1 MVKKKESVPMI
12 LAGNRDRNKIQSRIQ
27 TRDKTGIRPAAFIV
41 ALMMPVLLAG
51 CGNNAS
57 VQTETES
64 ADGLISVAF
73 SEVGAESDWRVANSE
88 SMRTTFTTENGYE
101 FYFEDAKGK
110 QENQITTLRSYIL
123 QGVDYIVLDP
133 VIETG
138 WDEVLEEAK
147 NAGIPVIVVDRM
159 IDVED
164 ETLYAAW
171 VGSDFQKEG
180 ETAVEWLESYLEE
193 QGRSDEEIRIL
204 HVMGTLGATSQIGR
218 TVGLENGAAAHVN
231 WEIIAQVQGE
241 YTQAKTYEVVS
252 EFLEETQEIDVIYC
266 ENDNS
271 ALGAIQALEEA
282 GISYG
287 TDGDVIIISFDATA
301 VGLTACMEGSINL
314 DVECNP
320 LHGPLVEE
328 IIEQL
333 EAGGTPRKLS
343 YVEETYFTPDILTAE
358 FIESRGY

>member
-1 MVKKKESVPMI
+1 MIPTESTNKNRIKNRIRTAAGLAI
-12 LAGNRDRNKIQSRIQ
+12 LSISV
-27 TRDKTGIRPAAFIV
+27 F
-41 ALMMPVLLAG
+41 LSG
-51 CGNNAS
+51 CGS
-57 VQTETES
+57 STMVQTETEAS
-64 ADGLISVAF
+64 DGLISVAF

-110 QENQITTLRSYIL
+110 QENQITTLRNYIL

-147 NAGIPVIVVDRM
+147 DAGIPVIVVDRM

-164 ETLYAAW
+164 EDLYTAW

-180 ETAVEWLESYLEE
+180 ETAMEWLEDYLEE
-193 QGRSDEEIRIL
+193 QGRADDEIKIL
-204 HVMGTLGATSQIGR
+204 HVVGTLGATSQIGR
-218 TVGLENGAAAHVN
+218 TAGLEDGVAAHEN

-252 EFLEETQEIDVIYC
+252 ELLKETQDIDVIYC

-271 ALGAIQALEEA
+271 ALGAIQALDEA

-287 TDGDVIIISFDATA
+287 ADKDVIIISFDATA
-301 VGLTACMEGSINL
+301 VGLEACMEGSINL

-328 IIEQL
+328 IILQL
-333 EAGGTPRKLS
+333 EAGETPEKLA
-343 YVEETYFTPDILTAE
+343 YVEETYFTPDMLTE
-358 FIESRGY
+358 ELIESRGY

>member
-1 MVKKKESVPMI
+1 MSFCRDSYINRIRTAVG
-12 LAGNRDRNKIQSRIQ
+12 LAVFAIS
-27 TRDKTGIRPAAFIV
+27 A
-41 ALMMPVLLAG
+41 LLAG
-51 CGNNAS
+51 CGNRTI
-57 VQTETES
+57 VQTETEAS
-64 ADGLISVAF
+64 DGLISVAF

-88 SMRTTFTTENGYE
+88 SMRSTFTTENGYE

-110 QENQITTLRSYIL
+110 QENQITTLRNYIL

-147 NAGIPVIVVDRM
+147 EAGIPVIVVDRM

-180 ETAVEWLESYLEE
+180 EVAVDWLDEYLEE
-193 QGRSDEEIRIL
+193 QGRAEEEIKIL

-218 TVGLENGAAAHVN
+218 TAGLENGAAAHEN
-231 WEIIAQVQGE
+231 WEITAQVLGE

-252 EFLEETQEIDVIYC
+252 EFLKEMQDIDVIYC

-271 ALGAIQALEEA
+271 ALGAIQALDEA

-287 TDGDVIIISFDATA
+287 TEGDVIIISFDAAA

-328 IIEQL
+328 IIWQL
-333 EAGGTPRKLS
+333 EAGETPEKLA
-343 YVEETYFTPDILTAE
+343 YVEETYFTPDMLTEELIA
-358 FIESRGY
+358 SRGY